1 MKPLKDCFKCCVCQN
16 DAGFVPN
23 WAPYTW
29 EGFTDKK
36 ARKQPLICKR
46 CDKAFVRWRG
56 KGAYSTLDILAWAS
70 KRAREAEHRRMA
82 DKVNGLE
89 YQLSR
94 KKG

>member
-1 MKPLKDCFKCCVCQN
+1 MKDCFKCCVCQN

-23 WAPYTW
+23 WAKYVPG
-29 EGFTDKK
+29 GFADKTNIT
-36 ARKQPLICKR
+36 QPLLCKR
-46 CDKAFVRWRG
+46 CNMAFVRWSGTDKR
-56 KGAYSTLDILAWAS
+56 STLDILAWAS